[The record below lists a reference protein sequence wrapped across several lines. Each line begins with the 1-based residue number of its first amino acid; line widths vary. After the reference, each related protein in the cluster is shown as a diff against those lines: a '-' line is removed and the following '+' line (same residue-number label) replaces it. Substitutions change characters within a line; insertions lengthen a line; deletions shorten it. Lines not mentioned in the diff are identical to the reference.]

1 MKAFMTR
8 RKSLLVAASAAL
20 ALSLSACGGS
30 STSTSNPPVAEKPSF
45 AADTTMAK
53 LSSAGKIVIGTK
65 FDQPLFGQ
73 KGLDGK
79 PVGFDVEMGK
89 LIAGKLGI
97 PADKIEWKE
106 TVSANREQFIK
117 NGDVDIIVATYTIND
132 KRKAEVSFAGPYYEA
147 GQALM
152 VNKDNTSIT
161 KPEDVKGKNVCSVT
175 GSTPAGTIVEKYG
188 AVLVPAATYSACLEP
203 LRNKQVEA
211 ITTDNVILAGFVAKE
226 PDAFKLASDQTFTKE
241 PYGIGLKKDDTAFR
255 MWINDQL
262 EAFDKDGSYKKA
274 WEATAGTVTSAAV
287 AALRSRIGWVDAIR
301 ALTNRSVG
309 SISVA

>member
-1 MKAFMTR
+1 MKAFLTR

-30 STSTSNPPVAEKPSF
+30 SSTSNPPVAEKPSF
-45 AADTTMAK
+45 AADSTMAK

-79 PVGFDVEMGK
+79 PVGFDVEIGK
-89 LIAGKLGI
+89 LIAAKLGI
-97 PADKIEWKE
+97 PADKIEWVE

-117 NGDVDIIVATYTIND
+117 QGKVDLIVATYTIND
-132 KRKAEVSFAGPYYEA
+132 KRKTEVDFAGPYYEA

-175 GSTPAGTIVEKYG
+175 GSTPAATIVEKYG

-211 ITTDNVILAGFVAKE
+211 ITTDNVILAGFVSKE

-262 EAFDKDGSYKKA
+262 EAAEKDGSYKKA
-274 WEATAGTVTSAAV
+274 WETTAGTVIKTTP
-287 AALRSRIGWVDAIR
+287 ALPAI
-301 ALTNRSVG
+301 NRY
-309 SISVA
+309 

>member
-1 MKAFMTR
+1 MKAFFR

-30 STSTSNPPVAEKPSF
+30 SSTSNPPVAEKPSF

-79 PVGFDVEMGK
+79 PVGFDVEIGK
-89 LIAGKLGI
+89 LIAAKLGI
-97 PADKIEWKE
+97 PADKIEWVE

-117 NGDVDIIVATYTIND
+117 QGKVDMIVATYTIND
-132 KRKAEVSFAGPYYEA
+132 KRKTEVDFAGPYYEA

-152 VNKDNTSIT
+152 VNKDNTTIT

-175 GSTPAGTIVEKYG
+175 GSTPAATIVEKYG

-211 ITTDNVILAGFVAKE
+211 ITTDNVILAGFVSKE

-255 MWINDQL
+255 TWINDQL

-274 WEATAGTVTSAAV
+274 WEDTAGTVIKTAP
-287 AALRSRIGWVDAIR
+287 ALPTIDRY
-301 ALTNRSVG
+301 
-309 SISVA
+309 

>member
-1 MKAFMTR
+1 MKAFLTR

-30 STSTSNPPVAEKPSF
+30 SSTTTNPPVAEKPSF
-45 AADTTMAK
+45 AADSTMAK
-53 LSSAGKIVIGTK
+53 LASAGKITIGTK

-79 PVGFDVEMGK
+79 PVGFDVEIGK
-89 LIAGKLGI
+89 LVAAKLGI
-97 PADKIEWKE
+97 PADKIEWVE

-117 NGDVDIIVATYTIND
+117 QGKVDMIVATYTIND
-132 KRKAEVSFAGPYYEA
+132 KRKKEVDFAGPYYEA

-152 VNKDNTSIT
+152 VNKDNNTIT

-175 GSTPAGTIVEKYG
+175 GSTPAATIVEKYG

-211 ITTDNVILAGFVAKE
+211 VTTDNVILAGFVSKE
-226 PDAFKLASDQTFTKE
+226 PDAFKLASDQTFTNE

-274 WEATAGTVTSAAV
+274 WEDTAGTVIKTAP
-287 AALRSRIGWVDAIR
+287 ALPRIAR
-301 ALTNRSVG
+301 Y
-309 SISVA
+309 

>member
-1 MKAFMTR
+1 MKAFFR

-30 STSTSNPPVAEKPSF
+30 SSTSNPPVAEKPSF

-79 PVGFDVEMGK
+79 PVGFDVEIGK
-89 LIAGKLGI
+89 LIAAKLGI
-97 PADKIEWKE
+97 PADKIEWVE

-117 NGDVDIIVATYTIND
+117 QGKVDMIVATYTIND
-132 KRKAEVSFAGPYYEA
+132 KRKTEVDFAGPYYEA

-152 VNKDNTSIT
+152 VNKDNNTIT

-175 GSTPAGTIVEKYG
+175 GSTPASTIVEKYG

-211 ITTDNVILAGFVAKE
+211 ITTDNVILAGFVDKE
-226 PDAFKLASDQTFTKE
+226 PDAFKLASDETFTKE
-241 PYGIGLKKDDTAFR
+241 PYGIGLKKDDTEFR
-255 MWINDQL
+255 NWINDQL

-274 WEATAGTVTSAAV
+274 WEDTAGTVIKTAP
-287 AALRSRIGWVDAIR
+287 ALPTIDRY
-301 ALTNRSVG
+301 
-309 SISVA
+309 

>member
-1 MKAFMTR
+1 MKAFLTR

-30 STSTSNPPVAEKPSF
+30 SSTSNPPVAEKPSF
-45 AADTTMAK
+45 AADSTMAK

-79 PVGFDVEMGK
+79 PVGFDVEIGK
-89 LIAGKLGI
+89 LIAAKLGI
-97 PADKIEWKE
+97 PADKIEWVE

-117 NGDVDIIVATYTIND
+117 QGKVDMIVATYTIND
-132 KRKAEVSFAGPYYEA
+132 KRKTEVDFAGPYYEA

-175 GSTPAGTIVEKYG
+175 GSTPAATIVEKYG

-211 ITTDNVILAGFVAKE
+211 ITTDNVILAGFVSKE

-262 EAFDKDGSYKKA
+262 EAAEKDGSYKKA
-274 WEATAGTVTSAAV
+274 WETTAGTVIKTTP
-287 AALRSRIGWVDAIR
+287 ALPAI
-301 ALTNRSVG
+301 NRY
-309 SISVA
+309 

>member
-1 MKAFMTR
+1 MKAFFR

-30 STSTSNPPVAEKPSF
+30 SSTSNPPVAEKPSF

-79 PVGFDVEMGK
+79 PVGFDVEIGK
-89 LIAGKLGI
+89 LIAAKLGI
-97 PADKIEWKE
+97 PADKIEWVE

-117 NGDVDIIVATYTIND
+117 QGKVDMIVATYTIND
-132 KRKAEVSFAGPYYEA
+132 KRKTEVDFAGPYYEA

-152 VNKDNTSIT
+152 VNKDNTTIT

-175 GSTPAGTIVEKYG
+175 GSTPAATIVEKYG

-211 ITTDNVILAGFVAKE
+211 ITTDNVILAGFVSKE

-262 EAFDKDGSYKKA
+262 EAADKDGSYKKA
-274 WEATAGTVTSAAV
+274 WETTAGTVIKTTP
-287 AALRSRIGWVDAIR
+287 ALPTI
-301 ALTNRSVG
+301 NRY
-309 SISVA
+309 

>member
-1 MKAFMTR
+1 MMAFLTR

-30 STSTSNPPVAEKPSF
+30 TSSSNPPVAEKPSF

-79 PVGFDVEMGK
+79 PVGFDVEIGK
-89 LIAGKLGI
+89 LMAAKLGI
-97 PADKIEWKE
+97 PADKIEWVE

-117 NGDVDIIVATYTIND
+117 QGKVDMIVATYTIND
-132 KRKAEVSFAGPYYEA
+132 KRKTEVDFAGPYYEA

-175 GSTPAGTIVEKYG
+175 GSTPAATIVEKYG
-188 AVLVPAATYSACLEP
+188 AILVPAATYSACLEP

-226 PDAFKLASDQTFTKE
+226 PDAFKLASDETFTKE

-262 EAFDKDGSYKKA
+262 EAADKDGSYKKA
-274 WEATAGTVTSAAV
+274 WEDTAGEVIKTAP
-287 AALRSRIGWVDAIR
+287 ALPTIDRY
-301 ALTNRSVG
+301 
-309 SISVA
+309 

>member
-20 ALSLSACGGS
+20 ALSLSACGGG
-30 STSTSNPPVAEKPSF
+30 TTTTNPTVAEKPTF
-45 AADTTMAK
+45 AAGSTMEK
-53 LSSAGKIVIGTK
+53 LSSAGTIKIGTK

-79 PVGFDVEMGK
+79 PIGFDVEIGK
-89 LIAGKLGI
+89 LIAAKLGI

-117 NGDVDIIVATYTIND
+117 NSDVDIIVATYTIND

-161 KPEDVKGKNVCSVT
+161 KPEDVKGKKVCSVT
-175 GSTPAGTIVEKYG
+175 GSTPAATIVEKYQ
-188 AVLVPAATYSACLEP
+188 AELVPAATYSACLEP

-211 ITTDNVILAGFVAKE
+211 ITTDNVILAGFVNKE
-226 PDAFKLASDQTFTKE
+226 PEAFKLASDETFTKE
-241 PYGIGLKKDDTAFR
+241 PYGIGLKKDDTEFR
-255 MWINDQL
+255 NWINDQL
-262 EAFDKDGSYKKA
+262 EEFASDGSYKKA
-274 WEATAGTVTSAAV
+274 WEATAGAV
-287 AALRSRIGWVDAIR
+287 IKTAPELPE
-301 ALTNRSVG
+301 LNRY
-309 SISVA
+309 

>member
-1 MKAFMTR
+1 MMAFLTR

-30 STSTSNPPVAEKPSF
+30 SPTTTNPPVAEKPSF
-45 AADTTMAK
+45 AADSTMAK
-53 LSSAGKIVIGTK
+53 LASAGKITIGTK

-79 PVGFDVEMGK
+79 PVGFDVEIGK
-89 LIAGKLGI
+89 LIAAKLGI
-97 PADKIEWKE
+97 PADKIEWVE

-117 NGDVDIIVATYTIND
+117 QGKVDMIVATYTIND
-132 KRKAEVSFAGPYYEA
+132 KRKKEVDFAGPYYEA

-152 VNKDNTSIT
+152 VNKDNNTIT

-175 GSTPAGTIVEKYG
+175 GSTPASTIVEKYG

-226 PDAFKLASDQTFTKE
+226 PDAFKLASEETFTKE
-241 PYGIGLKKDDTAFR
+241 PYGFGLKKDDTAFR

-274 WEATAGTVTSAAV
+274 WEDTAGTVIKTAP
-287 AALRSRIGWVDAIR
+287 ALPTIDRY
-301 ALTNRSVG
+301 
-309 SISVA
+309 

>member
-1 MKAFMTR
+1 MKAFLSR

-20 ALSLSACGGS
+20 ALSLSACGGGGG
-30 STSTSNPPVAEKPSF
+30 TATSNPPVAEKPSF

-53 LSSAGKIVIGTK
+53 LSSAGKITIGTK

-79 PVGFDVEMGK
+79 PVGFDVEIGK
-89 LIAGKLGI
+89 LIAAKLGI
-97 PADKIEWKE
+97 AADKIEWVE
-106 TVSANREQFIK
+106 TVSANREPFIQQ
-117 NGDVDIIVATYTIND
+117 GRVDIIVATYTIND
-132 KRKAEVSFAGPYYEA
+132 KRKEVVGFAGPYYEA

-152 VNKDNTSIT
+152 VNKDNTTIT

-175 GSTPAGTIVEKYG
+175 GSTPAATIVEKYG

-211 ITTDNVILAGFVAKE
+211 ITTDNVILAGFVDKE

-241 PYGIGLKKDDTAFR
+241 PYGIGLKKEDTVFR
-255 MWINDQL
+255 GWINDQL
-262 EAFDKDGSYKKA
+262 EAFAKDGSYKKA
-274 WEATAGTVTSAAV
+274 WEATAGSAIKTAPELP
-287 AALRSRIGWVDAIR
+287 AL
-301 ALTNRSVG
+301 NRY
-309 SISVA
+309 

>member
-1 MKAFMTR
+1 MKAFLSR

-20 ALSLSACGGS
+20 ALSLSACGGG
-30 STSTSNPPVAEKPSF
+30 TSTTNPPVAEKPSF

-53 LSSAGKIVIGTK
+53 LSSAGKITIGTK

-79 PVGFDVEMGK
+79 PIGFDVEIGK

-97 PADKIEWKE
+97 AADKIEWVE
-106 TVSANREQFIK
+106 TVSANREPFIQQ
-117 NGDVDIIVATYTIND
+117 GRVDIVVATYTIND
-132 KRKAEVSFAGPYYEA
+132 KRKEVVGFAGPYYEA

-175 GSTPAGTIVEKYG
+175 GSTPAATIVEKYG
-188 AVLVPAATYSACLEP
+188 AILVPAATYSACLEP

-211 ITTDNVILAGFVAKE
+211 ITTDNVILAGFVDKE
-226 PDAFKLASDQTFTKE
+226 PDAFKLASEQTFTKE
-241 PYGIGLKKDDTAFR
+241 PYGIGLKKEDTVFR
-255 MWINDQL
+255 NWINDQL
-262 EAFDKDGSYKKA
+262 EAFAKDGSYKKA
-274 WEATAGTVTSAAV
+274 WEATAGSVIKTAPELP
-287 AALRSRIGWVDAIR
+287 AL
-301 ALTNRSVG
+301 NRY
-309 SISVA
+309 

>member
-1 MKAFMTR
+1 MMAFLTR

-30 STSTSNPPVAEKPSF
+30 SSTTTNPPVAEKPSF
-45 AADTTMAK
+45 PADSTMAK
-53 LSSAGKIVIGTK
+53 LSSAGKITIGTK

-79 PVGFDVEMGK
+79 PVGFDVEIGK
-89 LIAGKLGI
+89 LMAAKLGI
-97 PADKIEWKE
+97 PADKIEWVE
-106 TVSANREQFIK
+106 TVSANREQFLK
-117 NGDVDIIVATYTIND
+117 QGKVDMIVATYTIND
-132 KRKAEVSFAGPYYEA
+132 KRKAEVDFAGPYYEA

-152 VNKDNTSIT
+152 VNKDNNSIT

-175 GSTPAGTIVEKYG
+175 GSTPASTIVEKYG

-203 LRNKQVEA
+203 LRNHQVEA
-211 ITTDNVILAGFVAKE
+211 VTTDNVILAGFVSKE

-255 MWINDQL
+255 TWVNDQL
-262 EAFDKDGSYKKA
+262 EASDKDGSYKKA
-274 WEATAGTVTSAAV
+274 WEDTAGTVIKTTP
-287 AALRSRIGWVDAIR
+287 ALPTIDRY
-301 ALTNRSVG
+301 
-309 SISVA
+309 